1 MKKTVLKFNRV
12 KKWCFLLSAA
22 LVITNCE
29 QSPQQKPNAIPLVE
43 LPAAATGISFEN
55 NLVYK
60 DNVNILEYLYYYNGG
75 GVAVGDINNDGLEDL
90 FFTANQGSDKL
101 YLNQGDLKF
110 KDITAEANIYTDD
123 SWSSGVAME
132 DVNND
137 GFLDIFVAKVGNHKG
152 LQAHNILYLNNGD
165 GTFTESARALGLDFS
180 GLSTQP
186 AFIDYDRDGDLDL
199 FLLNHAVHTVRSY
212 GTTKK
217 RMEEAPL
224 SGDRFYENRLNEDEG
239 RFVDVTQASGIYS
252 SPLGYGLAVRVAD
265 INRDGWPDL
274 YVGNDFH
281 ENDFIYLNQKD
292 KSFKEAVKSTIN
304 HSSRFTMGVDMA
316 DLNNDGLLDIFSTD
330 MMPNRAEIF
339 LKSGGEDTDKVDRI
353 KKDFGFEPQLAH
365 NNLQLQNQDGSF
377 SEVSLMANVYA
388 TDWSWSVLLADF
400 DNDLKNDIF
409 ISNGIVKRPNDL
421 DYINYISDIKFA
433 NYAREEQNE
442 LRKEI
447 IAEMPTLKIPNVLF
461 KNQGD
466 LKFSPL
472 EDSFLGA
479 PNFSNGA
486 AFADLDND
494 GDLDLVVNNIN
505 AKASLYENQRNQGGL
520 SIALSHPENKSL
532 NGTSIQ
538 LYSQG
543 NTFVQHKSTTRGF
556 QSGSTHKVHFGLPAN
571 TPVDSLHIQW
581 PDGKTQRWAAALS
594 STQLALAYAPDG
606 TVLEDKTEATPFQL
620 SVLPFKYEDNYYLD
634 YEREGLMPEKLSEEG
649 PAFLLEDFNGDGLE
663 DIFVGGARMQ
673 PAEIWMAQANG
684 SFEKQNNPDLL
695 SDRNFEDVD
704 AATIDVDLDGDRD
717 LYIVSG
723 GNDMEQNDSYMTDR
737 IYLNDGKGNFK
748 KQSVPLPAT
757 NGSTVAVAD
766 FDQDGVEDLFVGSRS
781 IPGAYGLSPDSYIM
795 RNNGGKG
802 LEEIATFPFGMVT
815 DSQWVDIDADG
826 LLDLILVGDWMPVT
840 ILKNKG
846 EAQFENIT
854 HNLGLD
860 NSYGMW
866 NAFAVHDFNGDGRLD
881 IIAGNTGA
889 NFKWKPSAE
898 KPVHLYLDDFDE
910 NNQLDPIIFYEFF
923 GEYVPFAS
931 KDKLAQQ
938 MPSIKK
944 KFQQYKRFASVNSI
958 EQLVDKKPED
968 FLQQKYINELRSMI
982 YLQTENGF
990 EGVPLPAR
998 AQQSSIEDLYVDAQG
1013 NVSYVGNYFGHVV
1026 ELGPQ
1031 DANPGG
1037 QLLDFNPK
1045 NNTFGKD
1052 LNFGLPKTTAARR
1065 IERAENGSFVVAT
1078 QNNFIFFIAP
1088 KSTEEWRRLA
1098 TSLLYWWLWPVRQT
1112 PPIKQN

>member
-1 MKKTVLKFNRV
+1 MKRAL
-12 KKWCFLLSAA
+12 FLLCAA
-22 LVITNCE
+22 FVVLNCDR
-29 QSPQQKPNAIPLVE
+29 SPQAKPHQIPLTA
-43 LPAAATGISFEN
+43 LPAEQTGITFEN

-60 DNVNILEYLYYYNGG
+60 DNINILEYLYYYNGG
-75 GVAVGDINNDGLEDL
+75 GVAIGDINNDGLEDI

-101 YLNQGDLKF
+101 YLNQGNLTF
-110 KDITAEANIYTDD
+110 KDITTEANIYTDN

-137 GFLDIFVAKVGNHKG
+137 GYLDIFVAKVGNHKG
-152 LQAHNILYLNNGD
+152 LQAHNILYLNNGN
-165 GTFTESARALGLDFS
+165 GTFTESSRQLGLDFS

-199 FLLNHAVHTVRSY
+199 YLLNHAVHTVRSY

-217 RMEEAPL
+217 RLEEAPL
-224 SGDRFYENRLNEDEG
+224 SGDRFYENRLNEVEAS
-239 RFVDVTQASGIYS
+239 FVDVTETSGIYS

-281 ENDFIYLNQKD
+281 ENDFVYLNQKD
-292 KSFKEAVKSTIN
+292 KTFKEAVKETIS
-304 HSSRFTMGVDMA
+304 HSSRFTMGVDIA

-330 MMPNRAEIF
+330 MMPNQAEIF

-365 NNLQLQNQDGSF
+365 NNLQLQNKNGSF
-377 SEVSLMANVYA
+377 SEVSLMADVYA

-400 DNDLKNDIF
+400 DNDWNNDIF

-433 NYAREEQNE
+433 SYAREEQNE

-461 KNQGD
+461 KNKGN
-466 LKFSPL
+466 LKFSAL

-479 PNFSNGA
+479 PSFSNGA
-486 AFADLDND
+486 AFSDLDND

-505 AKASLYENQRNQGGL
+505 EKASLYENKYNQGGL
-520 SIALSHPENKSL
+520 TISLSHPENKNL
-532 NGTSIQ
+532 NGTTLH
-538 LYSQG
+538 LYTQG
-543 NTFVQHKSTTRGF
+543 KAYVQTKSTTRGF

-571 TPVDSLHIQW
+571 TVVDSLLIVW
-581 PDGKTQRWAAALS
+581 PDGETQRWAENLS
-594 STQLALAYAPDG
+594 STQLTLAYAPNKASL
-606 TVLEDKTEATPFQL
+606 LEEETTPPFKL
-620 SVLPFKYEDNYYLD
+620 SVLPFKYEENYYLD

-649 PAFLLEDFNGDGLE
+649 PAFLLEDFNGDGLK

-684 SFEKQNNPDLL
+684 AFEKQNNPDLL
-695 SDRNFEDVD
+695 GDRNFEDVD
-704 AATIDVDLDGDRD
+704 AATIDIDLDGDRD

-723 GNDMEQNDSYMTDR
+723 GNDMEQNDPYLTDR

-748 KQSVPLPAT
+748 KQKVPLPTT

-795 RNNGGKG
+795 RNNNGRG
-802 LEEIATFPFGMVT
+802 LEAVATFPFGMVT
-815 DSQWVDIDADG
+815 DSKWVDIDADG
-826 LLDLILVGDWMPVT
+826 LLDLLLVGDWMPIT

-846 EAQFENIT
+846 DAKFENIT
-854 HNLGLD
+854 HSLGLQ

-866 NAFAVHDFNGDGRLD
+866 NTLAVHDFNADGRLD
-881 IIAGNTGA
+881 IIAGNTGE
-889 NFKWKPSAE
+889 NFKWKPTAE
-898 KPVHLYLDDFDE
+898 KPVHLYLDDFDD

-938 MPSIKK
+938 MPAIKK

-958 EQLVDKKPED
+958 QQLVDKKPED
-968 FLQQKYINELRSMI
+968 FLQTKYINELRSMI
-982 YLQTENGF
+982 YLQKENGF
-990 EGVPLPAR
+990 EGVPLPQK
-998 AQQSSIEDLYVDAQG
+998 AQQSSIEDLHVDEKG

-1045 NNTFGKD
+1045 NNTFDTD

-1065 IERAENGSFVVAT
+1065 IEHADNGSFVVAT

-1088 KSTEEWRRLA
+1088 KSMEE
-1098 TSLLYWWLWPVRQT
+1098 
-1112 PPIKQN
+1112 

>member
-1 MKKTVLKFNRV
+1 MKR
-12 KKWCFLLSAA
+12 LLLLLCSAF
-22 LVITNCE
+22 VMVNCE
-29 QSPQQKPNAIPLVE
+29 RSPQVNPNAIPLTEVAVE
-43 LPAAATGISFEN
+43 ESGIAFEN
-55 NLVYK
+55 KLVYK
-60 DNVNILEYLYYYNGG
+60 NNLNILEYLYYYNGG
-75 GVAVGDINNDGLEDL
+75 GVAIGDINNDGLEDI
-90 FFTANQGSDKL
+90 FFTANQGADKL

-110 KDITAEANIYTDD
+110 KDVTVEANIYIDD

-137 GFLDIFVAKVGNHKG
+137 GYLDIFVAKVGNHKG
-152 LQAHNILYLNNGD
+152 LQAHNIIYINNGD
-165 GTFTESARALGLDFS
+165 GTFTESARELGLDFS
-180 GLSTQP
+180 GFSTQP

-217 RMEEAPL
+217 RKEEAPL
-224 SGDRFYENRLNEDEG
+224 SGDRFYENRLNEAE
-239 RFVDVTQASGIYS
+239 RKFVDVTEASGIYS

-265 INRDGWPDL
+265 INSDGWPDL

-281 ENDFIYLNQKD
+281 ENDFIYLNQKN
-292 KSFKEAVKSTIN
+292 KTFKEAVGETIN
-304 HSSRFTMGVDMA
+304 HSSRFTMGVDIA
-316 DLNNDGLLDIFSTD
+316 DINNDGLLDIFSTD
-330 MMPNRAEIF
+330 MMPNQAEIF

-365 NNLQLQNQDGSF
+365 NNLQLQNKNGSF

-400 DNDLKNDIF
+400 DNDWNNDIF

-433 NYAREEQNE
+433 SYAREEQNE

-461 KNQGD
+461 KNKGD
-466 LKFSPL
+466 LQFSAL
-472 EDSFLGA
+472 ADSFLGD

-486 AFADLDND
+486 AFGDLDND

-505 AKASLYENQRNQGGL
+505 AKASLYENKLNQGGL
-520 SIALSHPENKSL
+520 TITLSHPENTSL
-532 NGTSIQ
+532 NETTIH
-538 LYSQG
+538 LYAEG
-543 NTFVQHKSTTRGF
+543 KRYVQTKSTTRGF
-556 QSGSTHKVHFGLPAN
+556 QSGSSHKVHFGVPSTAKI
-571 TPVDSLHIQW
+571 DSLLIHWPNGKSQQW
-581 PDGKTQRWAAALS
+581 KEELLS
-594 STQLALAYAPDG
+594 NQLDIVYAPNS
-606 TVLEDKTEATPFQL
+606 DKPNTTERNTHFEL
-620 SVLPFKYEDNYYLD
+620 SVLPFKYEENYYLD

-649 PAFLLEDFNGDGLE
+649 PAFLFEDFNGDGRK
-663 DIFVGGARMQ
+663 DIFVGGARTQ

-684 SFEKQNNPDLL
+684 SFEKQSNPDFLG
-695 SDRNFEDVD
+695 DRNFEDVD
-704 AATIDVDLDGDRD
+704 AATIDIDLDGDRD

-723 GNDMEQNDSYMTDR
+723 GNDMEQNDPYLIDR
-737 IYLNDGKGNFK
+737 IYLNDGKGNFE
-748 KQSVPLPAT
+748 KQNVPLPTT

-795 RNNGGKG
+795 RNNRGQG
-802 LEEIATFPFGMVT
+802 LEAVATFPFGMVT

-826 LLDLILVGDWMPVT
+826 LLDLIMVGDWMPITV
-840 ILKNKG
+840 LKNKG
-846 EAQFENIT
+846 KAKFENIT
-854 HNLGLD
+854 YSLGLEK
-860 NSYGMW
+860 SHGMW
-866 NAFAVHDFNGDGRLD
+866 NTLAVHDFDGDGRLD
-881 IIAGNTGA
+881 IIAGNTGE
-889 NFKWKPSAE
+889 NFKWKPTAE

-958 EQLVDKKPED
+958 AQLVDKKPED
-968 FLQQKYINELRSMI
+968 FLQQKYINELRSML
-982 YLQTENGF
+982 YFQKDNGF
-990 EGVPLPAR
+990 EGVPLPSR
-998 AQQSSIEDLYVDAQG
+998 AQQSSIEDIHVDAEG
-1013 NVSYVGNYFGHVV
+1013 NVAYVGNYFGHVV

-1037 QLLDFNPK
+1037 QLLGFNSK
-1045 NNTFGKD
+1045 NNTFEKD
-1052 LNFGLPKTTAARR
+1052 LDFGLPKKTAARH
-1065 IERAENGSFVVAT
+1065 IEQIENGSFVVAT
-1078 QNNFIFFIAP
+1078 QNNYIFFIAP
-1088 KSTEEWRRLA
+1088 KSTEE
-1098 TSLLYWWLWPVRQT
+1098 
-1112 PPIKQN
+1112 